1 MAKFWRFY
9 VNFIFMHFLPV
20 LGDSS
25 VREEHWPG
33 MRDVLVACFVYLF
46 LGKRRAKLKLETP
59 GGGAGLSCE
68 IKCDKTGSWES
79 FLLCKNCN
87 FEIKSSLQQSSS
99 HHHRTGPGENGFVCS
114 DRVISRAGFQ
124 FMGTRLI
131 RAWNCLNYSRILL
144 Q

>member
-1 MAKFWRFY
+1 
-9 VNFIFMHFLPV
+9 MHFLPV

-99 HHHRTGPGENGFVCS
+99 HHHRSV
-114 DRVISRAGFQ
+114 RAKMVSFAAIGSFPEQ
-124 FMGTRLI
+124 VFNLWELVSFGLGI
-131 RAWNCLNYSRILL
+131 V
-144 Q
+144 